1 MILIK
6 CFKLYVLYFSFFR
19 FVCQEHLKIFRL
31 GQDGPSGFWNAG
43 IRPPRQKPHR
53 LFFLGP
59 VHSKIKAFHILLDP
73 DNKTPDFTRLFLHH
87 QGPKSHEQ
95 AVDEC
100 SKRCWTGHGHAIFL
114 LQFRQKAG
122 HRGHF
127 RKEPFKGADRGCQNP
142 LSTAGQYIYPEYP
155 GLPAL
160 PGPPIL
166 LRPAARHLHHPF
178 HGLPEDAG
186 NLLGAVLHQ

>member
-1 MILIK
+1 M
-6 CFKLYVLYFSFFR
+6 VLQDFGT
-19 FVCQEHLKIFRL
+19 L
-31 GQDGPSGFWNAG
+31 GYGLQGRSR
-43 IRPPRQKPHR
+43 IVY
-53 LFFLGP
+53 FFLGP

-127 RKEPFKGADRGCQNP
+127 RKEPFKGQ
-142 LSTAGQYIYPEYP
+142 I
-155 GLPAL
+155 
-160 PGPPIL
+160 
-166 LRPAARHLHHPF
+166 
-178 HGLPEDAG
+178 EDAKIR
-186 NLLGAVLHQ
+186 